1 MRNRNPG
8 LKSGVGILQPLDVA
22 VQSVFQA
29 QDFAENLI
37 RFAFRKRSQIFQRCL
52 GIFHF
57 GTTVCHFQLNKN
69 RLLAGWPY

>member
-1 MRNRNPG
+1 MRNRNPA

-37 RFAFRKRSQIFQRCL
+37 RFAFRK
-52 GIFHF
+52 
-57 GTTVCHFQLNKN
+57 
-69 RLLAGWPY
+69 